1 MLISPSRTVPG
12 PRSAAPC
19 VALRRGLLAAAL
31 AAAVL
36 TSAPAPALG
45 LGEISQQ
52 SALGQALRLVVP
64 ITVAPGEE
72 LSGECVRLVARDR
85 DGDGIP
91 QVQDARVSLE
101 TTGTRPRLVIT
112 SVRGVYEPVI
122 RVTVQAGCDAPVR
135 REYTLLMDP
144 LPIEAPT
151 VAAESAGPAATV
163 AAPASAAAGEGAP
176 AAVPTAVPSAVPSA
190 VPGAAGKPRGAAR
203 AAAPPA
209 AKAAR
214 PPAKARPKATRKGAP
229 SGTAAVRPP
238 TPAPA
243 PDKARLKVSRAAPAG
258 GSPRGPDE
266 DASATALQSQ
276 QDLANA
282 LEAETVVLRQRV
294 AELSQAIDRMQ
305 REMTATQAAAQAAQ
319 AARVAA
325 EEAAKASPWATALRW
340 WEGNWPFLA
349 ALVGIASLLATGLL
363 YRRRRAAAGD
373 WPMGTLP
380 DDRFEATY
388 MGTAVPGAPAVAGP
402 QGAEVDTAAGAM
414 ANAAAAKPAS
424 AAHDTGRRIGDVAV
438 SELSQVTEEAR
449 VFLELGHAD
458 RAIEVL
464 RDHIAQPRR
473 SMPAAW
479 LMLLDLYRTH
489 GREQEFR
496 KLAEDFHLQ
505 FNAQT
510 PQWTDLPATD
520 DVNAGL
526 EGFPHIVRELTA
538 TWGTPACRDFLER
551 LLYDNRKGRRM
562 GFSFAAFNEILA
574 LRQLL
579 DLVLADVDSDAAEER
594 KLRAAWAAATGR
606 PEPAPAPGAAAGAKP
621 AAERRPVNLDLEL
634 DLTDAIKSP
643 GRADPK
649 PKP

>member
-1 MLISPSRTVPG
+1 
-12 PRSAAPC
+12 
-19 VALRRGLLAAAL
+19 
-31 AAAVL
+31 
-36 TSAPAPALG
+36 
-45 LGEISQQ
+45 
-52 SALGQALRLVVP
+52 
-64 ITVAPGEE
+64 
-72 LSGECVRLVARDR
+72 
-85 DGDGIP
+85 
-91 QVQDARVSLE
+91 
-101 TTGTRPRLVIT
+101 
-112 SVRGVYEPVI
+112 
-122 RVTVQAGCDAPVR
+122 
-135 REYTLLMDP
+135 
-144 LPIEAPT
+144 
-151 VAAESAGPAATV
+151 
-163 AAPASAAAGEGAP
+163 
-176 AAVPTAVPSAVPSA
+176 
-190 VPGAAGKPRGAAR
+190 
-203 AAAPPA
+203 
-209 AKAAR
+209 
-214 PPAKARPKATRKGAP
+214 
-229 SGTAAVRPP
+229 
-238 TPAPA
+238 
-243 PDKARLKVSRAAPAG
+243 
-258 GSPRGPDE
+258 
-266 DASATALQSQ
+266 
-276 QDLANA
+276 
-282 LEAETVVLRQRV
+282 
-294 AELSQAIDRMQ
+294 MQ

-363 YRRRRAAAGD
+363 YRRRRAATGD
-373 WPMGTLP
+373 WPLGPLP
-380 DDRFEATY
+380 EDRFEATY

-414 ANAAAAKPAS
+414 ANAAATKPAS
-424 AAHDTGRRIGDVAV
+424 TAYDTGRRVGDVAV

-449 VFLELGHAD
+449 VFLALGHAD

-510 PQWTDLPATD
+510 PQWTDLPGTD

-526 EGFPHIVRELTA
+526 EGFPHVVRELTA

-579 DLVLADVDSDAAEER
+579 DLVLADVDPDAAEER
-594 KLRAAWAAATGR
+594 KVRAAWAAATGR
-606 PEPAPAPGAAAGAKP
+606 PEPAPAPTPAAAGDAKP
-621 AAERRPVNLDLEL
+621 AAGRRPVNLDLEL

-649 PKP
+649 P